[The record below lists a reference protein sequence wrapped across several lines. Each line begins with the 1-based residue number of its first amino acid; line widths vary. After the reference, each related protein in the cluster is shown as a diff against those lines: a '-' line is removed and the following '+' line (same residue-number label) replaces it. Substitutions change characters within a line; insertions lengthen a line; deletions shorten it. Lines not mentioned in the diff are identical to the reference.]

1 MDAVLEG
8 LLISS
13 VVVVD
18 DVRPRRP
25 VGAAPRA
32 TTAAHRTRGA
42 LRGADR
48 ASSCRRDRPLGSTA
62 ACGASRRR
70 RSSRAGSTLPSPTWP
85 TSSSP
90 RRWPSSPRVLAVAG
104 AGRAGSVVR
113 RDLAARIDELE
124 AVGRRLTT
132 LAAQA
137 SRAAGDG
144 SANRVRERLA
154 ALEAARAELAEIDR
168 ASAGLIR
175 HA

>member
-1 MDAVLEG
+1 MDTVLEG

-13 VVVVD
+13 VASRWTMCVLAALW
-18 DVRPRRP
+18 VRHRVRRRLRIAPRVRS
-25 VGAAPRA
+25 AAPTLFVVSA
-32 TTAAHRTRGA
+32 GPAARLHRR
-42 LRGADR
+42 LRR
-48 ASSCRRDRPLGSTA
+48 VSTA
-62 ACGASRRR
+62 AQL
-70 RSSRAGSTLPSPTWP
+70 AGRLDPASPTWP

-90 RRWPSSPRVLAVAG
+90 RPLPSSPASSRSPG

-137 SRAAGDG
+137 SRASGEG

-154 ALEAARAELAEIDR
+154 ALEAARQELAEIDLH
-168 ASAGLIR
+168 AGLIR